1 MSAIRPNANGSHD
14 LGTSTHKWGTVH
26 AQNVNAQNAS
36 ISQDLT
42 IEGNLT
48 VNGNQIINNVETVE
62 AVDPLI
68 KLAKDNNG
76 DLLDIGLY
84 GQYQEGESTKYAAIY
99 RDASENK
106 FKLSTGIVAQPTTTV
121 SGGVVGTLVANVE
134 GNADSAS
141 ALETPRQIALSGAV
155 SGSVNFDGSA
165 NVELVTSIANGTIAN
180 DKLAHSSILFG
191 EEQIALG
198 GTINFEGTANQVSV
212 AQAGNTFTFSL
223 PNHLFLGTITAS
235 HINAQIEGVS
245 AEANKLATPRQISLG
260 GAVSGAINFDGSS
273 DVEINTSIANG
284 SLANAKLTNSSIA
297 VNGSSISLGGSL
309 DIQGSASQVVVSTD
323 GSTLTLSLPASIN
336 VNSASSTIL
345 ETPRQ
350 IALSGAVNGSVNFD
364 GSSNVELVT
373 SIANGSLAN
382 EKLTSSSISVNG
394 SSISLGGSLDIQ
406 GTASQVAVSTDGS
419 TVSLALPASINV
431 NAQTATALET
441 AREISLSG
449 AVSGAVNFDGSANV
463 GIITSIANGT
473 IANDKLVNSAISFD
487 GTSIALGGT
496 VSIQGSANQVSVGQV
511 GGAYTISLPASINV
525 NSESATALETARQ
538 IALSGAVSGSVNFD
552 GSSNVEISTSIANGS
567 IANDKLASN
576 SISFDGA
583 NIALGGSVS
592 IQGTADQVS
601 IAQVGGAYTIGLPE
615 SILVNAQTAS
625 SLLSPRQIA
634 LSGAVS
640 GSVNFDGSANVEIS
654 TSIANGSVANA
665 KLTNSS
671 IAVNGTSISLGGSL
685 DIQGTVSEVSV
696 STDGSTLTIG
706 LPNEISADLLG
717 NADTATLATQA
728 LSLSTARTISLS
740 GDVVGSVNFDGSA
753 NVDIVSTIQVAS
765 VENSMLA
772 NSKLVFNGGD
782 VNLGDSFS
790 ISAGSNLASS
800 QVGNALTLSIA
811 TAFSDRVGQS
821 ELDIAALDT
830 RLDTAE
836 IDIDTLQG
844 AMTTAQGDITTL
856 QGAMTTAQGNIT
868 TLQGAM
874 TTAQGDIVALDG
886 RLDTAEIDIDTLQG
900 EMTTAQGDIT
910 SLETSVAGI
919 LSSKAQAGGIA
930 TLDLNG
936 TIPQSQLPSIAL
948 NSTYAVADIAERD
961 ALVVQQGDMAIVASE
976 TKTYVYTQDNS
987 WLEILSPTFSSSFQ
1001 SLQDEIDAVELGSG
1015 LSNSGAYIADNTT
1028 SYLTL
1033 ATSLKDA
1040 DKKLDSAI
1048 LAIDG
1053 RVTTAEGNITTLQ
1066 GGLTT
1071 AEGNIT
1077 SLQGDLGTA
1086 EGDILALDTRLTT
1099 AEGNISGLQGNMV
1112 VVQGDITTLQGGL
1125 TTAQGD
1131 ITTLQASLGTVQ
1143 SDISGLDTRLTSAE
1157 GVNTTQGTRITTL
1170 QSNQSTMRISSGL
1183 ESNLTYVPNNWSSLG
1198 FPLPG
1203 ANEAHYVTSASRLAG
1218 AIAILDQKVYEAKT
1232 ALGNG
1237 QISNAQLTNS
1247 TISVNGTSIALGDS
1261 LTLEGTASEVD
1272 VSTSGSTVSIGLPQ
1286 DVTIARNL
1294 TVVNNMTCQGGNL
1307 VVEDGSLTVYGG
1319 ITAVGGNLSVNGGV
1333 ITSSQANFSSLV
1345 AKFVDPLLSIG
1356 YDNSSATADLGF
1368 YVKDS
1373 SAKYQGLV
1381 SDTSDSG
1388 KWKLLK
1394 NLTSDPGTNN
1404 VVDLTGSSFA
1414 DIKVG
1419 GLEASTI
1426 TGSSLATV
1434 ASLKVSG
1441 AVKTSGITTNTNA
1454 SYSISSS
1461 THIMLV
1467 NDSSVGILPAI
1478 TADMAGLKLVVKCLQ
1493 FSADA
1498 WFMVQGAGTDKIDTQ
1513 SAITVNLTEGC
1524 PSVELLCDGSA
1535 WWIVSKHASSITYT
1549 P

>member
-48 VNGNQIINNVETVE
+48 VNGNQIINNVETIE

-68 KLAKDNNG
+68 KLAKDNSG

-84 GQYQEGESTKYAAIY
+84 GQYQEGENTKYAAMY
-99 RDASENK
+99 RDASDGK

-134 GNADSAS
+134 GNALSAS
-141 ALETPRQIALSGAV
+141 ALQTAREISVSGAV
-155 SGSVNFDGSA
+155 SGAVNFNGSSD
-165 NVELVTSIANGTIAN
+165 VEIITSIANGTIAN
-180 DKLAHSSILFG
+180 EKLSHSSILFG
-191 EEQIALG
+191 EEQISLG
-198 GTINFEGTANQVSV
+198 GTISFEGTANQVSV
-212 AQAGNTFTFSL
+212 AQAGNVFTFSL
-223 PNHLFLGTITAS
+223 PHNLILGTITAS
-235 HINAQIEGVS
+235 QINAQIEGVS
-245 AEANKLATPRQISLG
+245 AEATKLATPREISLS
-260 GAVSGAINFDGSS
+260 GAVSGAVNFDGSS
-273 DVEINTSIANG
+273 DVQ
-284 SLANAKLTNSSIA
+284 
-297 VNGSSISLGGSL
+297 IS
-309 DIQGSASQVVVSTD
+309 
-323 GSTLTLSLPASIN
+323 
-336 VNSASSTIL
+336 
-345 ETPRQ
+345 
-350 IALSGAVNGSVNFD
+350 
-364 GSSNVELVT
+364 T

-382 EKLTSSSISVNG
+382 EKLTNSSISVNGTSIALGGSVSIQGSADQVAVGTDGSTITLSLPPSINVNAQSATALETIRQISVSGAVSGAVNFDGSSNVDIATSIANGSVANEKLSHASISVNG
-394 SSISLGGSLDIQ
+394 SSIALGSSLDIQ
-406 GTASQVAVSTDGS
+406 GSADQVAVSTDGS
-419 TVSLALPASINV
+419 TITLSLPSSINVNAQSASALETTRQISVSGAVSGAVNFDGSSSVDIATSIANGSVANEKLSHASISFDGSSIALGGTVSIQGTADQVSVVSVDGAYTIGLPASINV
-431 NAQTATALET
+431 NAQTASALET
-441 AREISLSG
+441 AREIALSG

-463 GIITSIANGT
+463 GI
-473 IANDKLVNSAISFD
+473 
-487 GTSIALGGT
+487 
-496 VSIQGSANQVSVGQV
+496 
-511 GGAYTISLPASINV
+511 
-525 NSESATALETARQ
+525 
-538 IALSGAVSGSVNFD
+538 
-552 GSSNVEISTSIANGS
+552 STSIANGS
-567 IANDKLASN
+567 IANEKLASN

-583 NIALGGSVS
+583 NIALGGAVS

-601 IAQVGGAYTIGLPE
+601 VASVGGSYTIGLPE

-625 SLLSPRQIA
+625 SLLSPRQIS

-640 GSVNFDGSANVEIS
+640 GAVNFDGSANVDIA
-654 TSIANGSVANA
+654 TSIANGSLANE

-671 IAVNGTSISLGGSL
+671 ISVNGTSIALGGSVS
-685 DIQGTVSEVSV
+685 IQGTVNEVV
-696 STDGSTLTIG
+696 VGTAGSTITLS
-706 LPNEISADLLG
+706 LPPEISADLLG

-728 LSLSTARTISLS
+728 LSLSTSRTISLS

-753 NVDIVSTIQVAS
+753 NVDIASTIQNAS
-765 VENSMLA
+765 VENSMLV

-790 ISAGSNLASS
+790 VNAGANLSAS

-811 TAFSDRVGQS
+811 SAFSDRVDQ
-821 ELDIAALDT
+821 
-830 RLDTAE
+830 AE
-836 IDIDTLQG
+836 
-844 AMTTAQGDITTL
+844 
-856 QGAMTTAQGNIT
+856 
-868 TLQGAM
+868 
-874 TTAQGDIVALDG
+874 GDIVALDG

-900 EMTTAQGDIT
+900 AMTTAQGNITSLQGAMTTAQGNITSLQADLATAQGDITSLDGRLDTAEIDIDTLQADLVTAQGDIT
-910 SLETSVAGI
+910 SLETSVSGI
-919 LSSKAQAGGIA
+919 LSSKGQVGGIA

-936 TIPQSQLPSIAL
+936 TIPQSQLPAIAL
-948 NSTYAVADIAERD
+948 NSTFAVANIAERD

-1001 SLQDEIDAVELGSG
+1001 ALQDEINAVELGAG
-1015 LSNSGAYIADNTT
+1015 LGNNGVYTADNTT
-1028 SYLTL
+1028 VYLQL

-1040 DKKLDSAI
+1040 DKKLDTAI
-1048 LAIDG
+1048 STLDERLDIAEGDIVALDG
-1053 RVTTAEGNITTLQ
+1053 RLDTAEASISSMSNNVNLLQGEVIGLDNRLTTAEGNITTLQ
-1066 GGLTT
+1066 GGLST
-1071 AEGNIT
+1071 AEGN
-1077 SLQGDLGTA
+1077 
-1086 EGDILALDTRLTT
+1086 
-1099 AEGNISGLQGNMV
+1099 
-1112 VVQGDITTLQGGL
+1112 ITTLQGGL
-1125 TTAQGD
+1125 STAEGN
-1131 ITTLQASLGTVQ
+1131 ITTLQADLGTAQ
-1143 SDISGLDTRLTSAE
+1143 SDISGLDTRLTAAE
-1157 GVNTTQGTRITTL
+1157 GVNTTQGTSITSL
-1170 QSNQSTMRISSGL
+1170 QSNQSTIRISSGL

-1218 AIAILDQKVYEAKT
+1218 AIAILDQKVYEANT

-1237 QISNAQLTNS
+1237 QITNGQLANS
-1247 TISVNGTSIALGDS
+1247 SISVNGSSIALGDS

-1272 VSTSGSTVSIGLPQ
+1272 ISTSGSTVSIGLPQ

-1294 TVVNNMTCQGGNL
+1294 TVVNNVTCQGGNV

-1373 SAKYQGLV
+1373 GAKYQGLI

-1394 NLTSDPGTNN
+1394 NLATDPGTNN

-1426 TGSSLATV
+1426 TSSSLSTL
-1434 ASLKVSG
+1434 ASVKVSG
-1441 AVKTSGITTNTNA
+1441 AIQTSGITTNTNA
-1454 SYSISSS
+1454 SYSIPST

-1467 NDSSVGILPAI
+1467 NDSSLGTLPAI
-1478 TADMAGLKLVVKCLQ
+1478 TADMAGLRIIVKCKQ
-1493 FSADA
+1493 HSAGA
-1498 WFMVQGAGTDKIDTQ
+1498 WIMVQGAGSDKIDTQ
-1513 SAITVNLTEGC
+1513 SSVYVGVDGS
-1524 PSVELLCDGSA
+1524 PSIEVVCDGSA
-1535 WWIVSKHASSITYT
+1535 WWVVGSVASVLTYT
-1549 P
+1549 A